1 MKELYRRLGTLCLLF
16 LAILMF
22 FVPRDGVFVRLYS
35 VDMGKEYRSQYSP
48 NQGLFGAQAAGGR
61 FIRSV
66 TPFRTIAGFIDSQT
80 DKRLLTVEGE
90 LWPGIFTGAAAAP
103 GYPPT
108 AWREAGETYRKSL
121 YYHEDE
127 EPFASLLSGMAEKGE
142 TFAYLK
148 HSFPD
153 GPRFLAMTA
162 EGPGT
167 ALDNGAPRGLVRPY
181 RSLAPWPLLLGA
193 VFYLFLPRRK
203 FPPGAIVYPRW
214 SAVILPDVLSFAM
227 TGFFFGLPLVLGVH
241 IFNQASFLD
250 FLNGSAWFTLVF
262 WAMGLIF
269 ASILYW
275 TAKYASFALQ
285 ISPDALFLTVLG
297 KDRRIAFSD
306 IASAGFVDYRPP
318 KWLRTIMFIAGL
330 ANWRMMGQALLL
342 SGRTDWGIEFFF
354 RDGGSERF
362 LCSNI
367 PGAGRLFDAL
377 RLHKVPLSEDLQRAA
392 EGTGV
397 PGPEEES

>member
-1 MKELYRRLGTLCLLF
+1 MNELYRRLGTLCFLF
-16 LAILMF
+16 LAIMMF
-22 FVPRDGVFVRLYS
+22 FAPRDRFVRIYS
-35 VDMGKEYRSQYSP
+35 IDMGKEYRSEYGP
-48 NQGLFGAQAAGGR
+48 YQGLFGARAAGGR

-66 TPFRTIAGFIDSQT
+66 TPFRTIAGFIDSRT
-80 DKRLLTVEGE
+80 EKFLLPVEGDP
-90 LWPGIFTGAAAAP
+90 WPGIFAGAAAPP
-103 GYPPT
+103 GYPST

-121 YYHEDE
+121 YFHEDE
-127 EPFASLLSGMAEKGE
+127 EPFASLLPGMDEKEE

-153 GPRFLAMTA
+153 GPRFLAMTV

-167 ALDNGAPRGLVRPY
+167 ALDNGAPQGLVRPF
-181 RSLAPWPLLLGA
+181 RSLAPWALLPGA
-193 VFYLFLPRRK
+193 AFYLFLPRRK

-241 IFNQASFLD
+241 MFNQAAFLD
-250 FLNGSAWFTLVF
+250 FRNGSAWFTLVF
-262 WAMGLIF
+262 WAIGLIF

-285 ISPDALFLTVLG
+285 ISPDALFLTVFG

-306 IASAGFVDYRPP
+306 IVSAGFVDYRPP
-318 KWLRTIMFIAGL
+318 KWLRTVMFIAGL
-330 ANWRMMGQALLL
+330 VNWRMMGQALLL

-354 RDGGSERF
+354 RDGGSARF

-367 PGAGRLFDAL
+367 PGAGRMFEAL
-377 RLHKVPLSEDLQRAA
+377 RSQKVPLSAELERAA
-392 EGTGV
+392 EATGA
-397 PGPEEES
+397 PGPEEAS